1 MKGLGNIED
10 ICFPG
15 GFGFL
20 DFNGTN
26 DIETFPRLLL
36 LINSSAHAKAD
47 TLVYDLSEPQG
58 RHYGEVDIEH
68 VLLRHQDE
76 GSGGR
81 TQIRGDKT
89 RDLLRGGL
97 SLQPA
102 AGGVYGVLAGQLRGR
117 PLAEPWQ
124 RDLPPSHPARLA
136 APTGPGG
143 RARNPTH
150 THHTPLHYPL

>member
-20 DFNGTN
+20 DFNETT

-58 RHYGEVDIEH
+58 RRYGEVDIEH

-76 GSGGR
+76 GSGNGHR
-81 TQIRGDKT
+81 
-89 RDLLRGGL
+89 
-97 SLQPA
+97 
-102 AGGVYGVLAGQLRGR
+102 
-117 PLAEPWQ
+117 
-124 RDLPPSHPARLA
+124 
-136 APTGPGG
+136 
-143 RARNPTH
+143 
-150 THHTPLHYPL
+150 